1 MSDEIRPKSITK
13 VRKRAPK
20 ACLSCRAR
28 KVRCDVS
35 QRGRPCMN
43 CYLDSETCVVTGRAS
58 RLRKS
63 QKPATAQP
71 ESGNIHTHTHSH
83 AHAHTHGRQASPPS
97 DADSP
102 IRSTSINGSLRESQT
117 PPPPHSEVLH
127 DSPPLSFQDGPD
139 NYTPPQKQQPQQQNQ
154 PDQQDRQSQ
163 QHRQERQE
171 QRCGPDGEHQQE
183 QPRHDTHG
191 HGSSNNHHPRNQ
203 PYQPR
208 FNSSNYHDEQNSS
221 YITMGTHIMGMSM
234 SGGGHIP
241 WTSEQGLNM
250 SADITYSY
258 YPFLAISNLPGILPQ
273 DVNYL
278 ELQGCLRVP
287 TRSVL
292 DEFVQQFFLHVHPLL
307 PLFNEGDFWELYC
320 QQATGIGGSGDVPC
334 GRLSLLVFQ
343 AMLFATCNFVSR
355 NSIRALGF
363 PSIRLARAALYRRA
377 KLLFDFETESSP
389 AAIAQA
395 SLLLSY
401 WSPSTNPGTKNPNT
415 GWLCTA
421 IQQAKLAEAHHYSR
435 MGVSGTA
442 TDKRRANALKRLWWC
457 CIIRDRVMSLG
468 VRRPIQ
474 ITRAHFDLEANPPF
488 CRADLA
494 DEVERSRVYN
504 PGTKSC
510 LIEITLHL
518 AELCVV
524 LTDILTLV
532 FPQDDTPGWGREMAE
547 RDAGRVQQGKLELRR
562 WYKDVTLKYPMFCG
576 SNGPSSSQ
584 SKNGGTGREFY
595 HDSVILY
602 TNLMYMYY
610 HSARVAL
617 CHHEILHIAVANAAA
632 VAQARSSKGTK
643 SMPQPVMYENCYEL
657 HDAASGVTESLKELI
672 QLRLARWLPVSAVAC
687 TALPLF
693 LHIVDVKLATSAAA
707 AAAASTHSSVLT
719 SKEDTRPV
727 ELSVSDQPGQTRP
740 LTSSALKQHSLN
752 VLIEAMKTYQPQYD
766 GVDWVSET
774 IRHIVNLAQLDGPAG
789 AKSNMTEP
797 CSNTAP
803 SDWTDILAS
812 NPSWYVR
819 LALTMDLAL
828 SKNRMPE
835 ERDFP
840 ASLRGMFSNSGFI
853 PVLRLGYRGGD
864 SDGPEGTRNPNM
876 GSSQGGSNNTGSN
889 ASSSTS
895 AQSNTR
901 GIPEHRS
908 STAHAASTAPVPPA
922 TFVPPPTMSA
932 PVATAGA
939 TETASV
945 HEQSMADDRSS
956 VPADPANPPPCAPSV
971 APAASVTSS
980 DDASTIEVSN
990 AVNLDDNFPNGF
1002 STDSFMLP
1010 HQLAMSMS
1018 MAMGMADINEMELD
1032 MGMDMGFPSHLTAS
1046 GIITQ
1051 LPSSDGDASPR
1062 SGGDAPSTAS
1072 ADSPQNNAVHSMAPE
1087 HDNSMLDAYTFDS
1100 NSVGD
1105 AGTGMLDLNQNMGSG
1120 NGSGNG
1126 NGSSVNKPRQHT
1138 KADTGADEWMESS
1151 WNGAGME
1158 LRETDRDTAQVLLE
1172 ALGEP

>member
-1 MSDEIRPKSITK
+1 MTEERPKSMAK

-63 QKPATAQP
+63 QKPATQAD
-71 ESGNIHTHTHSH
+71 SGHSHSHSHGHSHPHTHD
-83 AHAHTHGRQASPPS
+83 RQDSPPS
-97 DADSP
+97 EAESP
-102 IRSTSINGSLRESQT
+102 IQPTSLNGSLRGSQT
-117 PPPPHSEVLH
+117 PPPAPSEILH
-127 DSPPLSFQDGPD
+127 DSPPPSFQDGPD
-139 NYTPPQKQQPQQQNQ
+139 DYVPPPKPAPRQDKEQPSQSQQNQ
-154 PDQQDRQSQ
+154 NQNRHHHHECTS
-163 QHRQERQE
+163 HRH
-171 QRCGPDGEHQQE
+171 EH
-183 QPRHDTHG
+183 TG
-191 HGSSNNHHPRNQ
+191 YNSNNNHHPRSQ

-221 YITMGTHIMGMSM
+221 YTTMGTNIMGMSM

-258 YPFLAISNLPGILPQ
+258 YSFLAISNLSGILPQ

-320 QQATGIGGSGDVPC
+320 QQSTGVGGSGDAPC
-334 GRLSLLVFQ
+334 GRVSLLVFQ

-401 WSPSTNPGTKNPNT
+401 WSPSTSPGTKNPNT

-435 MGVSGTA
+435 MGGSGTA
-442 TDKRRANALKRLWWC
+442 AEKRRANALKRLWWC

-474 ITRAHFDLEANPPF
+474 ISRAHFDLEANPPF

-494 DEVERSRVYN
+494 DEIERSRVYN

-510 LIEITLHL
+510 LIEITMHL
-518 AELCVV
+518 SELCVV

-532 FPQDDTPGWGREMAE
+532 FPQDDTPGWSRQMAE
-547 RDAGRVQQGKLELRR
+547 SDAGRVRQCKLELRR
-562 WYKDVTLKYPMFCG
+562 WYKDVALKYPMFCG
-576 SNGPSSSQ
+576 NNGPSSSQ
-584 SKNGGTGREFY
+584 SKNGGKGREFY

-610 HSARVAL
+610 HSSRVAL
-617 CHHEILHIAVANAAA
+617 CHHEVLHIAVANAAA
-632 VAQARSSKGTK
+632 AAQARLSKGTK
-643 SMPQPVMYENCYEL
+643 PMPQPAIYENRYEL

-693 LHIVDVKLATSAAA
+693 LHILDVKLATSAAA
-707 AAAASTHSSVLT
+707 AAAAKAHSSVLT
-719 SKEDTRPV
+719 KDDSNHAD
-727 ELSVSDQPGQTRP
+727 VSSPEPLLPGQSTP
-740 LTSSALKQHSLN
+740 MASSALKQHRLN
-752 VLIEAMKTYQPQYD
+752 ILIEAMKTYQPQYD

-789 AKSNMTEP
+789 AKGNMTEK
-797 CSNTAP
+797 CNNTAP

-812 NPSWYVR
+812 NPSWYLR

-840 ASLRGMFSNSGFI
+840 ASLRGMFANSGFI
-853 PVLRLGYRGGD
+853 PVLRLGYKGGD
-864 SDGPEGTRNPNM
+864 APGGPKP
-876 GSSQGGSNNTGSN
+876 SPSQGGGNNSGRNNNSDKNNDNGSGGNTNETSRNTETSSNQTD
-889 ASSSTS
+889 S
-895 AQSNTR
+895 AP
-901 GIPEHRS
+901 I
-908 STAHAASTAPVPPA
+908 PPA
-922 TFVPPPTMSA
+922 TFVPPPR
-932 PVATAGA
+932 ATASYGSTFEPTPEA
-939 TETASV
+939 MSTESLPVPDMDMTN
-945 HEQSMADDRSS
+945 MA
-956 VPADPANPPPCAPSV
+956 PDPAPAVDTAAAAP
-971 APAASVTSS
+971 APAASVVSS
-980 DDASTIEVSN
+980 DDASTIDVPN
-990 AVNLDDNFPNGF
+990 AILDDNFSNGF
-1002 STDSFMLP
+1002 NTDSFMMP
-1010 HQLAMSMS
+1010 HQLAMSMG
-1018 MAMGMADINEMELD
+1018 MAMGMVDINEINDMNGMDLD
-1032 MGMDMGFPSHLTAS
+1032 MDMDMGLGFSSHLMTS
-1046 GIITQ
+1046 GVITQ
-1051 LPSSDGDASPR
+1051 LPSSDGDASPG
-1062 SGGDAPSTAS
+1062 SGAGAPSTTS
-1072 ADSPQNNAVHSMAPE
+1072 SDSPQQNSNTVHNPP
-1087 HDNSMLDAYTFDS
+1087 HDKSMLDAYTFES
-1100 NSVGD
+1100 SSVGD
-1105 AGTGMLDLNQNMGSG
+1105 VGNGMRDLNAGTTNKSRNNLRGVSG
-1120 NGSGNG
+1120 GN
-1126 NGSSVNKPRQHT
+1126 
-1138 KADTGADEWMESS
+1138 EWMESA
-1151 WNGAGME
+1151 WNDEGIE
-1158 LRETDRDTAQVLLE
+1158 LRDADKDTAQALLE
-1172 ALGEP
+1172 ALCEP

>member
-1 MSDEIRPKSITK
+1 
-13 VRKRAPK
+13 
-20 ACLSCRAR
+20 
-28 KVRCDVS
+28 
-35 QRGRPCMN
+35 
-43 CYLDSETCVVTGRAS
+43 
-58 RLRKS
+58 
-63 QKPATAQP
+63 
-71 ESGNIHTHTHSH
+71 
-83 AHAHTHGRQASPPS
+83 
-97 DADSP
+97 
-102 IRSTSINGSLRESQT
+102 
-117 PPPPHSEVLH
+117 
-127 DSPPLSFQDGPD
+127 
-139 NYTPPQKQQPQQQNQ
+139 
-154 PDQQDRQSQ
+154 
-163 QHRQERQE
+163 
-171 QRCGPDGEHQQE
+171 
-183 QPRHDTHG
+183 
-191 HGSSNNHHPRNQ
+191 
-203 PYQPR
+203 
-208 FNSSNYHDEQNSS
+208 
-221 YITMGTHIMGMSM
+221 MGMSM
-234 SGGGHIP
+234 SAGGHIP

-320 QQATGIGGSGDVPC
+320 QQSAGIGGSGEVPC

-355 NSIRALGF
+355 NSICALGF

-421 IQQAKLAEAHHYSR
+421 IQQAKLAEAHHYAR

-474 ITRAHFDLEANPPF
+474 ITRAHFDLEANPPL

-518 AELCVV
+518 AKLCVV

-532 FPQDDTPGWGREMAE
+532 FPQDDTPGWGRTMAE
-547 RDAGRVQQGKLELRR
+547 SDAGRVRQGKLELRR
-562 WYKDVTLKYPMFCG
+562 WYKDVALKYPMFG
-576 SNGPSSSQ
+576 GGTNGPSSSQ
-584 SKNGGTGREFY
+584 AKSGANGRAFY

-610 HSARVAL
+610 HSSRVAL

-632 VAQARSSKGTK
+632 AAEARASEGGTT
-643 SMPQPVMYENCYEL
+643 SMPPPPVMYENRYEL

-693 LHIVDVKLATSAAA
+693 LNIVDVKLATSAAA
-707 AAAASTHSSVLT
+707 AAAASAHASVLT
-719 SKEDTRPV
+719 TKEDDTRPV
-727 ELSVSDQPGQTRP
+727 EISTPGQTPGQPGHQATP
-740 LTSSALKQHSLN
+740 LTSSALKQHRLN
-752 VLIEAMKTYQPQYD
+752 ILIEAMKTYQPQYD

-789 AKSNMTEP
+789 ARPNMTD
-797 CSNTAP
+797 TAP

-840 ASLRGMFSNSGFI
+840 ASLRGMFSSSGFI
-853 PVLRLGYRGGD
+853 PVRRLGYRGGD
-864 SDGPEGTRNPNM
+864 SDAPGAVSPSM
-876 GSSQGGSNNTGSN
+876 GSSLGGSG
-889 ASSSTS
+889 
-895 AQSNTR
+895 
-901 GIPEHRS
+901 
-908 STAHAASTAPVPPA
+908 TAHSESTAPMPPA
-922 TFVPPPTMSA
+922 AFVPPPTMSA
-932 PVATAGA
+932 PGAAAGT
-939 TETASV
+939 TETA
-945 HEQSMADDRSS
+945 
-956 VPADPANPPPCAPSV
+956 PAGLASSV

-980 DDASTIEVSN
+980 DDASTIGVSN
-990 AVNLDDNFPNGF
+990 
-1002 STDSFMLP
+1002 TDSFMLP
-1010 HQLAMSMS
+1010 HQLAVS
-1018 MAMGMADINEMELD
+1018 MGMADINEMEID
-1032 MGMDMGFPSHLTAS
+1032 MGMDMGFPSHLVAT
-1046 GIITQ
+1046 GVITQ
-1051 LPSSDGDASPR
+1051 LPSSDDDASP
-1062 SGGDAPSTAS
+1062 STS
-1072 ADSPQNNAVHSMAPE
+1072 TE
-1087 HDNSMLDAYTFDS
+1087 HDNSMLDAYTFGSSD
-1100 NSVGD
+1100 VGD
-1105 AGTGMLDLNQNMGSG
+1105 VGTGMLDLNQH
-1120 NGSGNG
+1120 
-1126 NGSSVNKPRQHT
+1126 SSSSNKPRQPT
-1138 KADTGADEWMESS
+1138 KTDAGDDEWMESS
-1151 WNGAGME
+1151 WNNDGM
-1158 LRETDRDTAQVLLE
+1158 LRDADRDSAQALLE